1 MPPPSR
7 KLVSGLFD
15 AAQEARVVFEL
26 MVEPVILGREADQQS
41 GRFSVAGDHDLLP
54 FGFA

>member
-41 GRFSVAGDHDLLP
+41 GRFSVAGDDDLLA
-54 FGFA
+54 FGFE